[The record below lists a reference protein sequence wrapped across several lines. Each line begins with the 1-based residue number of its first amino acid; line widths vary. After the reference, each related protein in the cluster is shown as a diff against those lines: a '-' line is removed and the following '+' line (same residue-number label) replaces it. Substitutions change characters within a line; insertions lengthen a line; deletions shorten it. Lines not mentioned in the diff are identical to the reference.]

1 MKTLCVKVKKQDGES
16 MRMQLI
22 NLGVLDRGL
31 KVSSDADFLY
41 LPVSAS
47 ISDFM
52 GGESFVTVVYDIEPV
67 HKCISVEDILGYSPK
82 YEVIGSLALID
93 VGGDGGSGDD
103 GDNDD
108 LIQVDVQSVAD
119 ALLTTQKHVTTV
131 IGAVSAVEGEFR
143 IRRFIHLAGVPTTQT
158 RCRENG
164 CDFLLDM
171 ASVYF
176 TPRLATE
183 RARVVSQMGV
193 DDVVVDMF
201 AGVGPYSIQA
211 AKKVQRVIAI
221 DKNPAACEF
230 LSENVKLNR
239 VGNVTIINADAR
251 DVSGNYLQSADWIIM
266 NLPHLAHEFLDDA
279 VAMTKPGGIIIYYDM
294 RHEDDLF
301 DTPVT
306 LIKDTAKRIGRS
318 VEVVGT
324 RVVRSYAPH
333 EYNIVVDA
341 RIL

>member
-1 MKTLCVKVKKQDGES
+1 METLCVKVKKQDGES
-16 MRMQLI
+16 TRMQLI
-22 NLGVLDRGL
+22 DLGVLDRGL
-31 KVSSDADFLY
+31 KVSNDADFLY

-47 ISDFM
+47 ISDFID
-52 GGESFVTVVYDIEPV
+52 GSFVTVLYDVEPV
-67 HKCISVEDILGYSPK
+67 QKCISVEDILGYSPK
-82 YEVIGSLALID
+82 YEIIGSLALID
-93 VGGDGGSGDD
+93 VGDD
-103 GDNDD
+103 ADD
-108 LIQVDVQSVAD
+108 LTHADGQSVAD
-119 ALLTTQKHVTTV
+119 ALLATQKHVTTV
-131 IGAVSAVEGEFR
+131 IGATSPVEGEFR
-143 IRRFIHLAGVPTTQT
+143 VRRFIHLAGVPTTQT

-183 RARVVSQMGV
+183 RARVVSQMGA
-193 DDVVVDMF
+193 DDVVLDMF

-211 AKKVQRVIAI
+211 AKKVKKVIAI

-239 VGNVTIINADAR
+239 VENITIINADAR
-251 DVSGNYLQSADWIIM
+251 DVSGDYLQSADWVIM

-279 VAMTKPGGIIIYYDM
+279 VAMIKPGGVIIYYDM

-301 DTPVT
+301 DTPVA
-306 LIKDTAKRIGRS
+306 LIRDAAKRIGRN

-324 RVVRSYAPH
+324 RVVRSYAPY

>member
-1 MKTLCVKVKKQDGES
+1 METLCVKVKKRDGES
-16 MRMQLI
+16 ARRQLI
-22 NLGVLDRGL
+22 DLGVLDRGL

-41 LPVSAS
+41 FPVSSS
-47 ISDFM
+47 ISDFICA
-52 GGESFVTVVYDIEPV
+52 ESFVTVLHDVEPV
-67 HKCISVEDILGYSPK
+67 SKRISVEDILGYSPK
-82 YEVIGSLALID
+82 YEIIGSLALID
-93 VGGDGGSGDD
+93 VDD
-103 GDNDD
+103 ELSVNNAAND
-108 LIQVDVQSVAD
+108 LTHVDVQAVAD
-119 ALLTTQKHVTTV
+119 ALLSTQKHVTTV
-131 IGAVSAVEGEFR
+131 IGAISAVEGEFR

-183 RARVVSQMGV
+183 RARVVSQMGA
-193 DDVVVDMF
+193 DDVVLDMF
-201 AGVGPYSIQA
+201 AGVGPYSIQV
-211 AKKVQRVIAI
+211 AKKVKKVIAI

-230 LSENVKLNR
+230 LFKNVELNR
-239 VGNVTIINADAR
+239 VENVAIINADAR
-251 DVSGNYLQSADWIIM
+251 AISGDYLQSADWVIM
-266 NLPHLAHEFLDDA
+266 NLPHLAHEFLDNA
-279 VAMTKPGGIIIYYDM
+279 VAMVKPGGVIIYYDM

-301 DTPVT
+301 DTPVA
-306 LIKDTAKRIGRS
+306 LIRDAAKRIGRS

-324 RVVRSYAPH
+324 RVVRSYAPY